1 MTDSSTGCAVTPA
14 PAGPT
19 PPDASPD
26 ASSYSRFVQ
35 RIRRRY
41 AEQMPLLATGAPLR
55 PAMQSALDAL
65 LSSGLDTGAALR
77 VLRQLV
83 LERLA
88 VLDCSPH
95 APPLCGSL
103 PPGGA
108 TAPAAWQSQFRG
120 PGLQGDGPHALPLR
134 GSLPPGGATAPA
146 ACATHD
152 SQPGV
157 PLQVVTRAMTELA
170 ELALDVAMQ
179 HSRAALDEQHGAPQA
194 TGGGPARMW
203 VVGMGKLGARE
214 LNVSSDI
221 DLIYVYDHDGDT
233 AGRPDGR
240 GQVSNHEYFAR
251 QVRAVFSLIGEATEH
266 GFVFRV
272 DLALRP
278 NGNSGPA
285 AVSLSA
291 LEEYFQAQGR
301 EWERFAWLKSR
312 VVAPLECIGNGS
324 AQALRGA
331 VLPFVFRRY
340 LDYSV
345 FDALRVLHRQIREH
359 AAKRCAGHPERAN
372 DVKMSRGGI
381 REIEFTVQVLQVVR
395 GGQFPELRTRSTLEA
410 LQRVA
415 HAGLMPQDTA
425 DAMARAYEFLRRVE
439 HRIQYLDD
447 QQTHV
452 LPTRD
457 DDLAWIA
464 ATMGY
469 ANGCL
474 FLHDLDTHRELVAG
488 EFDILLGG
496 QPECKGKGCRPGAS
510 PAQQLDDLL
519 EQLPPDWP
527 VLFRSRLAAW
537 HQHPRILS
545 LREDSRARLSRLV
558 QRTAQWL
565 MEGQVSEEA
574 ALRLIDWIEPLLR
587 RESYLALLME
597 RPSVHERLLGLLG
610 AARWPARYLM
620 QHPGVIDELASDEL
634 MHERFD
640 AAAFSRDLQQRL
652 ASLRRTGE
660 DDEETCLNLLRR
672 AHHVEVFR
680 TLARDVEGVLTVEQV
695 ADDLSALAEV
705 ILDIT
710 VQWCWQH
717 LKNRHRETPCF
728 GIIAYGKLG
737 GKELGYGSDLDIVFV
752 YDDDDER
759 APEVYA
765 SFVRKLI
772 NWLTLKTAEGD
783 LYEIDTALR
792 PNGNSG
798 LLVTPFEAF
807 ANYQQRR
814 GSNTAWTWEHQAM
827 TRARCVV
834 APTLPAACGSLQECS
849 PHAPPLRGSLPPEGA
864 LRLRPGEA
872 GSAAPAGL
880 ESSAP
885 TLPAA
890 CGSLPPEGALRLRPG
905 EAGSAAPAGLES
917 SAPTRAEGVV
927 PPEGGP
933 SAEPAPSLRQRF
945 DEVRRAVI
953 TAPRDPR
960 ALSREIVEMRQKV
973 RGAHPVRG
981 GKFDVKHSV
990 GGMVDA
996 EFAVQFLVLSQA
1008 GQHPELVDN
1017 VGNIALLQRAET
1029 AGLLPDGVGQRAAIA
1044 YRELRR
1050 VQHRA
1055 RLNEEPTQVTPP
1067 ALQAEQGAIQAL
1079 WDACFKSND

>member
-1 MTDSSTGCAVTPA
+1 MTVPSTACPKTPFSVGLIPLA
-14 PAGPT
+14 TSAH
-19 PPDASPD
+19 
-26 ASSYSRFVQ
+26 SRFVQ

-41 AEQMPLLATGAPLR
+41 AGQMPLLPPGEPVRATMRAT
-55 PAMQSALDAL
+55 LDAL
-65 LSSGLDTGAALR
+65 LAGGLETGPALR

-83 LERLA
+83 LERLV
-88 VLDCSPH
+88 VLDC
-95 APPLCGSL
+95 
-103 PPGGA
+103 
-108 TAPAAWQSQFRG
+108 
-120 PGLQGDGPHALPLR
+120 DGPQETQA
-134 GSLPPGGATAPA
+134 
-146 ACATHD
+146 
-152 SQPGV
+152 
-157 PLQVVTRAMTELA
+157 PLQVVTRAMTEMA
-170 ELALDVAMQ
+170 ELALDVAMR
-179 HSRAALDEQHGAPQA
+179 HSRDALDALHGAPQA
-194 TGGGPARMW
+194 KDGGAARMW

-221 DLIYVYDHDGDT
+221 DLIYVYDHDGET
-233 AGRPDGR
+233 AGRDDGR
-240 GQVSNHEYFAR
+240 GQISNHEYFAR
-251 QVRAVFSLIGEATEH
+251 QVRAVFSLIGDTTEH

-285 AVSLSA
+285 AISLSA

-312 VVAPLECIGNGS
+312 VVAPLESIQSGS
-324 AQALRGA
+324 AQALRGS

-395 GGQFPELRTRSTLEA
+395 GGQFPELRTRPTLDA
-410 LQRVA
+410 LKRVA
-415 HAGLMPQDTA
+415 QAGLMPQDTA
-425 DAMARAYEFLRRVE
+425 DAMARAYDFLRRVE

-452 LPTRD
+452 LPTGD
-457 DDLAWIA
+457 EDLGWIA

-469 ANGCL
+469 SSCCG
-474 FLHDLDTHRELVAG
+474 FLRDLDSHRELVAG

-496 QPECKGKGCRPGAS
+496 QPKCNGKGCGKPGAA

-519 EQLPPDWP
+519 EQPPENWP
-527 VLFRSRLAAW
+527 AQFRARLALW
-537 HQHPRILS
+537 RQHPRVRA
-545 LREDSRARLSRLV
+545 LREDSRVRLGRLM
-558 QRTAQWL
+558 QLTAQWL
-565 MEGQVSEEA
+565 LEGTVTEEA

-597 RPSVHERLLGLLG
+597 RPAVHERLLRLLG
-610 AARWPARYLM
+610 AAKWPARYLM

-640 AAAFSRDLQQRL
+640 AAAFAGELQQRL
-652 ASLRRTGE
+652 AALRRTRE

-695 ADDLSALAEV
+695 ADDLSALAEA
-705 ILDIT
+705 ILRIT
-710 VQWCWQH
+710 TDWCWRY
-717 LKNRHRETPCF
+717 LKNRHRSDSEGPQF
-728 GIIAYGKLG
+728 AIIAYGKLG

-752 YDDDDER
+752 YEDEDER

-765 SFVRKLI
+765 AFVRKLI
-772 NWLTLKTAEGD
+772 NWLTLKTGEGD

-798 LLVTPFEAF
+798 LLVTPFEAY

-827 TRARCVV
+827 TRARFV
-834 APTLPAACGSLQECS
+834 L
-849 PHAPPLRGSLPPEGA
+849 
-864 LRLRPGEA
+864 
-872 GSAAPAGL
+872 GSA
-880 ESSAP
+880 
-885 TLPAA
+885 
-890 CGSLPPEGALRLRPG
+890 
-905 EAGSAAPAGLES
+905 
-917 SAPTRAEGVV
+917 
-927 PPEGGP
+927 
-933 SAEPAPSLRQRF
+933 SLRQRF
-945 DEVRRAVI
+945 DAVRRAVI
-953 TAPRDPR
+953 TAPRDPQ
-960 ALSREIVEMRQKV
+960 ALRREIDDMRQKV

-981 GKFDVKHSV
+981 AKFDVKHSA

-1008 GQHPELVDN
+1008 GQHGELVDN
-1017 VGNIALLQRAET
+1017 VGNIALLQRAEA
-1029 AGLLPDGVGQRAAIA
+1029 AGLLPEGVGQRAASA

-1067 ALQAEQGAIQAL
+1067 ELHDEQGAILAL
-1079 WDACFKSND
+1079 WDAVFKPQT